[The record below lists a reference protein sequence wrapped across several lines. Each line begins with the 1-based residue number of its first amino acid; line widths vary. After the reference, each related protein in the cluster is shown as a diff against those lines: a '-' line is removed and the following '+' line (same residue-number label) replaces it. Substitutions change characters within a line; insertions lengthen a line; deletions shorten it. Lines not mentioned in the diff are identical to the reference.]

1 MHENYLD
8 MKIILFANT
17 DWYLYNYRMTLAETL
32 RRLDNELI
40 LLSPFGNFSDRIK
53 SSGFDWQEVKM
64 TRSGVNPLKEIRTIF
79 HLKDIYRHEKPD
91 LVHHFTSK
99 CVIYGSI
106 AAKMAGVTRIV
117 NSVTGMGY
125 VFTKNNLLTFF
136 MKPFVIFFYKIA
148 LINSRV
154 IFQNQQDMDYF
165 IDHHLVKSSQCELI
179 PSSGVDINKFRPV
192 HDQNGDPLIVL
203 PARMLWDKGIREFVD
218 AATILKNK
226 GIEARFALV
235 GMPDQGNPS
244 SISEKLLDLWAASG
258 IIENWG
264 WQEDMVSVY
273 QKASVV
279 CLPSYREGLAK
290 GLIEAAACGRALVAS
305 DIPGCREVVDHGING
320 FLVPPKQIIPLAEAI
335 EKIILDKRLMAKMG
349 KESRKIAEREFS
361 VEKINR
367 ETIFEYNKLIIGE
380 NAKKLVY

>member
-1 MHENYLD
+1 

-17 DWYLYNYRMTLAETL
+17 DWYLYNFRLKLAETL
-32 RRLDNELI
+32 IKMNNDLFLVSPAGRFADRLRVSGYKWKEI
-40 LLSPFGNFSDRIK
+40 KLS
-53 SSGFDWQEVKM
+53 
-64 TRSGVNPLKEIRTIF
+64 RSGINPFNEIWTIIR
-79 HLKDIYRHEKPD
+79 LTQLYQRERPD

-99 CVIYGSI
+99 CVLYGSI
-106 AAKMAGVTRIV
+106 AAKFAGVTRIV

-136 MKPFVIFFYKIA
+136 LKPFVNFFYKIA
-148 LINSRV
+148 LTNSRV
-154 IFQNQQDMDYF
+154 IFQNQKDIDYF
-165 IDHHLVKSSQCELI
+165 ISHQMIKGSQCALI
-179 PSSGVDINKFRPV
+179 PSSGVDIEKFCPAPY
-192 HDQNGDPLIVL
+192 QNGDPLIVL
-203 PARMLWDKGIREFVD
+203 PARMLKDKGIEEFVE
-218 AATILKNK
+218 AATLLKNK
-226 GIEARFALV
+226 GVKARFALV

-244 SISEKLLDLWAASG
+244 SISEFQLKIWSSSEK
-258 IIENWG
+258 IEYWG

-305 DIPGCREVVDHGING
+305 DIPGCREVVMQGVNG
-320 FLVPPKQIIPLAEAI
+320 YLVPTKQAVPLADAI
-335 EKIILDKRLMAKMG
+335 ERIITDKRLMARMG
-349 KESRKIAEREFS
+349 KESRKIAVRDFS

-367 ETIFEYNKLIIGE
+367 ETIFEYNKLNFGE